1 MIYSTRIA
9 VIGSLLLLCS
19 YFTTSVQAQEWA
31 QEVQIITT
39 VGYGE
44 PLHIIVDSL
53 NSVLTR
59 NPQIQVQRTPTDDA
73 PIAYSELQDELLNEG
88 LDLNSASHAF
98 ISYRFELVNGSEI
111 VETIN
116 EMYFIYRARVDRSD
130 LPILYV
136 NTRIPVVNNLIRN
149 KGVPRLTNMKSMRSF
164 REMLAFPYL
173 TKRQE
178 TAMVEIA
185 GRPIRE
191 DTPQQEQLLTDFLTD
206 QMNLGGGSYV
216 LSMPR
221 TTVAQVAASPSP
233 EAPPQ

>member
-19 YFTTSVQAQEWA
+19 YFTTAVQAQEWA

-44 PLHIIVDSL
+44 PLHIVVDSL
-53 NSVLTR
+53 SSVLSR
-59 NPQIQVQRTPTDDA
+59 NPQVQVQRTPTDDT
-73 PIAYSELQDELLNEG
+73 PIAYSDLQDELLNEG

-116 EMYFIYRARVDRSD
+116 EMYFIYRGREDRSD

-136 NTRIPVVNNLIRN
+136 NTNMPVVNDLIRN

-173 TKRQE
+173 TQRQE

-191 DTPQQEQLLTDFLTD
+191 DTPHQEQLLTDFLTD
-206 QMNLGGGSYV
+206 RMTLGAGSYV

-221 TTVAQVAASPSP
+221 TTVARVAASPSS